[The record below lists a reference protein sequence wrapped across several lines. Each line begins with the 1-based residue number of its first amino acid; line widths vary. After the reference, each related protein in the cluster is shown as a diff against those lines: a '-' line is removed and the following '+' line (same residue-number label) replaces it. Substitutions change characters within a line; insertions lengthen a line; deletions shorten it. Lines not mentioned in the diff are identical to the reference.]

1 MLAIARLIR
10 AVTGLVVLVI
20 VVAIVLF
27 VVSAN
32 GHNAI
37 VSDIHDAGR
46 WLAGPFKNVFS
57 VKGPKLNLALNWGL
71 AALVYLIVG
80 GLLARLA
87 ARASLRARGYGGRMH
102 PAA

>member
-37 VSDIHDAGR
+37 GR
-46 WLAGPFKNVFS
+46 FYQS
-57 VKGPKLNLALNWGL
+57 TQKLRRNSSG
-71 AALVYLIVG
+71 
-80 GLLARLA
+80 
-87 ARASLRARGYGGRMH
+87 ASLPVTVRR
-102 PAA
+102 